1 MVKKVEL
8 KEGEDF
14 NNLKE
19 LIKLIGLGIKV
30 IERNGILNIF
40 RHVGHDR
47 DMSLAPEEYAYLYA
61 FTNESNHI
69 YSENEKLFLFKKYLE
84 NQKYHSNYEWTYV
97 YVKGVYCLIDEIE
110 IWISFEKYRHGLIIA
125 YTVGGAWFA
134 QIKNENEICIG
145 STSPTFLRL
154 STFQRL

>member
-47 DMSLAPEEYAYLYA
+47 DTGNEEYTYLYA

-84 NQKYHSNYEWTYV
+84 NQKYHSNYKYSYV
-97 YVKGVYCLIDEIE
+97 NVKGVYYLIDEIE

-125 YTVGGAWFA
+125 YTMEAAWFA

>member
-1 MVKKVEL
+1 
-8 KEGEDF
+8 
-14 NNLKE
+14 
-19 LIKLIGLGIKV
+19 
-30 IERNGILNIF
+30 
-40 RHVGHDR
+40 
-47 DMSLAPEEYAYLYA
+47 MSLAPEEYAYLYA
-61 FTNESNHI
+61 FTNEPNHI

-84 NQKYHSNYEWTYV
+84 NQKYHSNYECTYV

-154 STFQRL
+154 STFQRLQSYIPRVCDVSAASGF

>member
-30 IERNGILNIF
+30 TERNGILNIF

-47 DMSLAPEEYAYLYA
+47 DIGKEEYTYLYA

-69 YSENEKLFLFKKYLE
+69 YSENEKLVLFKKYLE
-84 NQKYHSNYEWTYV
+84 NQKYHSDYKWSYV
-97 YVKGVYCLIDEIE
+97 NVKGVYCLIDEIE
-110 IWISFEKYRHGLIIA
+110 IWISFEYRHGLIIA

-145 STSPTFLRL
+145 STSPTF
-154 STFQRL
+154 QRL

>member
-47 DMSLAPEEYAYLYA
+47 DTGSEEYTYLYA

-84 NQKYHSNYEWTYV
+84 NQKYHSNYKCSYV
-97 YVKGVYCLIDEIE
+97 NVKGVYYLIDEIE

-125 YTVGGAWFA
+125 YTMEAAWFA

-154 STFQRL
+154 STFQPL